1 MDQQKNPR
9 SSPYM
14 QNREL
19 SWLRFNQRV
28 LEEAADETVPL
39 LERLKFVSIFSS
51 NLDEFFMIRVGGLYG
66 RALLGDET
74 RDNKS
79 HLTPQEQL
87 ERIYSAVS
95 LLYPKRD
102 AVYQKIRAA
111 LPAYGI
117 VPLTMELL
125 TPEEKKFVKEQFR
138 SVISPILSPQIID
151 THHPFP
157 HLQSKVLHIAA
168 RLKRKSTIVF
178 GILQLP
184 GTLPRLLRL
193 GENSSRYILLE
204 QVLLHYAGQIFA
216 PYEVLEKTCLCITRN
231 ADLSYEETDW
241 NADFRN
247 QMKLLLHKRGRL
259 SVVRLELTEAVS
271 PSFLQYFWKKFS
283 IAPQHIFLSQT
294 PIDLSYVF
302 SLEKMAAPAAAALLT
317 YPPFTPQIPDH
328 PPASRSMLRQAEH
341 EDLLL
346 SYPFDSME
354 PFLRLLKEAA
364 FDPSVLSI
372 KITIYRLSRRAKLVE
387 TLCAAA
393 ENGKEVTVLIELRAR
408 FDEQNNI
415 DWSERLEEAGCKL
428 IYGLDG
434 YKVHAKLCLI
444 TRREKGSVSHVMQ
457 IGTGNYN
464 ETTARLYTDLCL
476 ITAHPALTADALRFF
491 KNMALGTVDGVYSHL
506 LVAPGGLKPALL
518 QLIQR
523 EAQKGSL
530 GRILIKVNSITDYE
544 IIQALSEASCAGV
557 SITLIVRGICCLLPQ
572 IPQKTEQ
579 IQVRS
584 IVGRFLEHS
593 RIYCF
598 GEGPEEA
605 LYLSSADLMTRNTQ
619 RRVEAACPVYDPAC
633 RDKIHHILD
642 VLLQDNTK
650 ARLLTSLGTYEKPPQ
665 VSSPCNAQIQLLEE
679 AMELGR
685 TRTNR
690 AGSPFSFFQ
699 TALRR
704 WKRH

>member
-1 MDQQKNPR
+1 
-9 SSPYM
+9 
-14 QNREL
+14 
-19 SWLRFNQRV
+19 
-28 LEEAADETVPL
+28 
-39 LERLKFVSIFSS
+39 
-51 NLDEFFMIRVGGLYG
+51 
-66 RALLGDET
+66 
-74 RDNKS
+74 
-79 HLTPQEQL
+79 
-87 ERIYSAVS
+87 
-95 LLYPKRD
+95 
-102 AVYQKIRAA
+102 
-111 LPAYGI
+111 
-117 VPLTMELL
+117 
-125 TPEEKKFVKEQFR
+125 
-138 SVISPILSPQIID
+138 
-151 THHPFP
+151 
-157 HLQSKVLHIAA
+157 
-168 RLKRKSTIVF
+168 
-178 GILQLP
+178 
-184 GTLPRLLRL
+184 
-193 GENSSRYILLE
+193 
-204 QVLLHYAGQIFA
+204 
-216 PYEVLEKTCLCITRN
+216 
-231 ADLSYEETDW
+231 
-241 NADFRN
+241 
-247 QMKLLLHKRGRL
+247 
-259 SVVRLELTEAVS
+259 
-271 PSFLQYFWKKFS
+271 
-283 IAPQHIFLSQT
+283 
-294 PIDLSYVF
+294 
-302 SLEKMAAPAAAALLT
+302 
-317 YPPFTPQIPDH
+317 
-328 PPASRSMLRQAEH
+328 MLRQAEH

-476 ITAHPALTADALRFF
+476 ITANPALTADALRFF

-619 RRVEAACPVYDPAC
+619 RRVEAACPVYDPVC